1 MLVAHRVLTA
11 GLLLAL
17 GVNAVP
23 AQGKAPPSKHLV
35 TSSGHQLALWE
46 KGPPQPKGAIVL
58 VHGRTWS
65 SLPDFDLQ
73 VPGEKRS
80 LMDAL
85 VIKGYA
91 VYALDLRGYGATA
104 RDASGWNSPNQAA
117 DDLAEALRWIMKS
130 SGISGKP
137 VVFGWSNGATVA
149 HLAAQKTP
157 ELMSSLILFGYWK
170 DPDSLVT
177 SGPDTVTPLRAKTT
191 AVAAASDF
199 IRPEAIS
206 KKAIDVYV
214 AAAIKT
220 DSIRSDWRRLEEY
233 NALSPAKLKVPTLLI
248 TGEFDPLA
256 PAKSQEKF
264 FKRLAATDKRWVTIK
279 GGDHAALIE
288 DMQPEFVATMVSF
301 IERKQTVAKA
311 PTKAPAK
318 AVGKTPANAPAASAK
333 APIKP
338 PAAVPPVPVVKKP

>member
-1 MLVAHRVLTA
+1 MRVSGRLLQIAIVVAV
-11 GLLLAL
+11 
-17 GVNAVP
+17 GVQSAM
-23 AQGKAPPSKHLV
+23 AQGKAPPSKHMV
-35 TSSGHQLALWE
+35 TSNGHQLALWE
-46 KGPPQPKGAIVL
+46 KGPPQPKGTIVL

-85 VIKGYA
+85 VVKGYA
-91 VYALDLRGYGATA
+91 VYALDLRGYGATS
-104 RDASGWNSPNQAA
+104 RDASGWTSPNQAA
-117 DDLAEALRWIMKS
+117 ADLAEALRWVIKS
-130 SGISGKP
+130 SGIAGKP

-157 ELMSSLILFGYWK
+157 ELMSSVILFGYWK

-191 AVAAASDF
+191 AAAAASDF

-206 KKAIDVYV
+206 KKAIDAYV

-220 DSIRSDWRRLEEY
+220 DSIRADWRRLEEY
-233 NALSPAKLKVPTLLI
+233 NVLSPAKLKVPTLLI
-248 TGEFDPLA
+248 TGEFDPLT
-256 PAKSQEKF
+256 PVKSQEKF
-264 FKRLAATDKRWVTIK
+264 YKRLGATEKRWVTIK

-288 DMQPEFVATMVSF
+288 DMQPEFVATMLSF
-301 IERKQTVAKA
+301 IERKKPA
-311 PTKAPAK
+311 PKAPAK
-318 AVGKTPANAPAASAK
+318 AP
-333 APIKP
+333 
-338 PAAVPPVPVVKKP
+338 VKKRP

>member
-1 MLVAHRVLTA
+1 MFVARLGLVVGA
-11 GLLLAL
+11 LLAV
-17 GVNAVP
+17 GTNAMQ
-23 AQGKAPPSKHLV
+23 AQGKAPPSKHIV
-35 TSSGHQLALWE
+35 TSGGHRLALWE
-46 KGPPQPKGAIVL
+46 KGPAQPKGTIVL

-85 VIKGYA
+85 VVKGYA
-91 VYALDLRGYGATA
+91 VYALDLRGYGATG
-104 RDASGWNSPNQAA
+104 RDTSGWNSPNQAA
-117 DDLAEALRWIMKS
+117 ADLAEALRWVIRS
-130 SGISGKP
+130 SGIPGKP
-137 VVFGWSNGATVA
+137 AVFGWSNGATVA

-157 ELMSSLILFGYWK
+157 ELMSSVILFGYWK

-199 IRPEAIS
+199 IVPGAIS
-206 KKAIDVYV
+206 KKAIDAFV
-214 AAAIKT
+214 AVAVKT

-248 TGEFDPLA
+248 TGEFDPLT
-256 PAKSQEKF
+256 PAKSQAKF
-264 FKRLAATDKRWVTIK
+264 YKRLAATEKRWVTIK

-301 IERKQTVAKA
+301 MERKKPTV
-311 PTKAPAK
+311 KAPAK
-318 AVGKTPANAPAASAK
+318 
-333 APIKP
+333 P
-338 PAAVPPVPVVKKP
+338 PAKKRP

>member
-1 MLVAHRVLTA
+1 M
-11 GLLLAL
+11 GAL
-17 GVNAVP
+17 FAVNAQSMLS
-23 AQGKAPPSKHLV
+23 QGKAPPSRHLV
-35 TSSGHQLALWE
+35 TSSGHMLALWE
-46 KGPPQPKGAIVL
+46 KGPAQPKGTIVL

-85 VIKGYA
+85 VIRGYA
-91 VYALDLRGYGATA
+91 VYALDLRGYGATG
-104 RDASGWNSPNQAA
+104 RDASGWNTPNKAA
-117 DDLAEALRWIMKS
+117 DDLAEALRWVIKS
-130 SGISGKP
+130 SGIPGKP

-157 ELMSSLILFGYWK
+157 ELMSSVILFGYWK

-177 SGPDTVTPLRAKTT
+177 SGPDTLTPLRAKTT
-191 AVAAASDF
+191 ALAAASDF

-206 KKAIDVYV
+206 KKAIDAYV
-214 AAAIKT
+214 AVAVKT
-220 DSIRSDWRRLEEY
+220 DSIRADWKQLEQY
-233 NALSPAKLKVPTLLI
+233 NALSPAKLKIPTLLI

-264 FKRLAATDKRWVTIK
+264 YKRLGTTDKRWVTIK

-318 AVGKTPANAPAASAK
+318 ATGKAPSAAGKAPAAAAK
-333 APIKP
+333 VPAPATTKPPIKP
-338 PAAVPPVPVVKKP
+338 VEPAVKKP